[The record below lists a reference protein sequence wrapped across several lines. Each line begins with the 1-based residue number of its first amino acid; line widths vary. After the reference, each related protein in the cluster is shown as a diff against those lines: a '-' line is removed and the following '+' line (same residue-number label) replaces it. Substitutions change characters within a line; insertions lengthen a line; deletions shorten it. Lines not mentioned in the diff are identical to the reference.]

1 MYFWEKLPLWNFTQP
16 HVLHAMK
23 FKGGLKKEQHWDHII
38 DPFRFSVFH
47 IFIRDIAIPDC
58 LHL

>member
-1 MYFWEKLPLWNFTQP
+1 
-16 HVLHAMK
+16 MK
-23 FKGGLKKEQHWDHII
+23 FKGGLKNEQHWDYIS

-47 IFIRDIAIPDC
+47 IFIRDIAILDC